1 MAAQC
6 FMQQGYHA
14 TSIDVI
20 ARELGATKGR
30 VYHHFHSKIE
40 LFFEVHREGM
50 RRLFDAVLPASRT
63 QGAALEV
70 LERMLQAHVLA
81 LFEHFT
87 YESVVV
93 QGVHLHRFGAMTP
106 GERRTLDELIATRD
120 EFEDLFKQQLLLL
133 KSTGGLKNTTVSIA
147 AKTILGALQW
157 SLVWYRPELD
167 KNPAARAQLADS
179 MVSVLLD
186 GLKH

>member
-30 VYHHFHSKIE
+30 VYHHFQSKIE

-70 LERMLQAHVLA
+70 LKRMLQAHALA

-120 EFEDLFKQQLLLL
+120 EFEDLFKRQLVLL
-133 KSTGGLKNTTVSIA
+133 KRTGGLKNTSVSIA

-167 KNPAARAQLADS
+167 KGPSARVQLADS
-179 MVSVLLD
+179 MVNMLLD